1 MMKLYQLLKVFDPGL
16 NIIVKCKGQGTYVT
30 IFDGMV
36 CEVPWSIALTTID
49 AGAEGGLNHDWDN
62 HKVFVYVKEK

>member
-1 MMKLYQLLKVFDPGL
+1 M
-16 NIIVKCKGQGTYVT
+16 T
-30 IFDGMV
+30 IFNGMV

-62 HKVFVYVKEK
+62 HKVFVYVKEE